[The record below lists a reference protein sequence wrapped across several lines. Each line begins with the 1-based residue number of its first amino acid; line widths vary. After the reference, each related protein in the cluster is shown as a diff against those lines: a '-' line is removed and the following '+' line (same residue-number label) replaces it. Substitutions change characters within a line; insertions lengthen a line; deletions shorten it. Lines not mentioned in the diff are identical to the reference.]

1 MGAHE
6 DRNTKTNVQGGAS
19 SIPTPANNV
28 NTGSETGT
36 QDPKKSGGPS
46 ATGTGSDSGS
56 SSYQGPGHT
65 AIPNPAA
72 SIGGFLALSDQKGA
86 AAAHTKQR
94 VAESG
99 GLVDEELKKSGVEET
114 CETEDHSFMQRKP
127 GGPDMVG
134 HSVIKGVVDRYFFFS
149 YYVCVECLL
158 TDGLDRFTK

>member
-28 NTGSETGT
+28 TKGSETGT
-36 QDPKKSGGPS
+36 QDPKNSGGPS
-46 ATGTGSDSGS
+46 GDSG

-72 SIGGFLALSDQKGA
+72 SIGGFLGLSDQKGA

-94 VAESG
+94 VLESAG
-99 GLVDEELKKSGVEET
+99 FVDDETLKKSGVEET

-134 HSVIKGVVDRYFFFS
+134 HSVIKGVVDR
-149 YYVCVECLL
+149 
-158 TDGLDRFTK
+158 FTK

>member
-6 DRNTKTNVQGGAS
+6 DRNSKTSVQGGAS
-19 SIPTPANNV
+19 AVPTPANNV
-28 NTGSETGT
+28 NTGSETGS

-46 ATGTGSDSGS
+46 GTAESSG

-72 SIGGFLALSDQKGA
+72 SIGGFLGLSDQKGA

-99 GLVDEELKKSGVEET
+99 GFVDEELKKSGVEET

-127 GGPDMVG
+127 GGPDMPG
-134 HSVIKGVVDRYFFFS
+134 HSVIKGIVDQYVFFPLRMHGGVVS
-149 YYVCVECLL
+149 
-158 TDGLDRFTK
+158 

>member
-28 NTGSETGT
+28 NKGSETGT
-36 QDPKKSGGPS
+36 QDPSKSGGPS
-46 ATGTGSDSGS
+46 GDSG

-72 SIGGFLALSDQKGA
+72 SIGGFLGLSDQKGA

-94 VAESG
+94 VVESG
-99 GLVDEELKKSGVEET
+99 GFVDETLKKSGVEET

-134 HSVIKGVVDRYFFFS
+134 HSVIKGVVDRYVSFFFS
-149 YYVCVECLL
+149 LLRMCRVC
-158 TDGLDRFTK
+158 

>member
-6 DRNTKTNVQGGAS
+6 DRNSKTNVQGGAS
-19 SIPTPANNV
+19 AISTPANNV
-28 NTGSETGT
+28 NTGAETGT
-36 QDPKKSGGPS
+36 QDPSQSGGPE
-46 ATGTGSDSGS
+46 AGSS

-72 SIGGFLALSDQKGA
+72 SIGGFLGLSDQKGA

-99 GLVDEELKKSGVEET
+99 GFVDETLKNSGVEET

-134 HSVIKGVVDRYFFFS
+134 HSVIKGVVDR
-149 YYVCVECLL
+149 
-158 TDGLDRFTK
+158 